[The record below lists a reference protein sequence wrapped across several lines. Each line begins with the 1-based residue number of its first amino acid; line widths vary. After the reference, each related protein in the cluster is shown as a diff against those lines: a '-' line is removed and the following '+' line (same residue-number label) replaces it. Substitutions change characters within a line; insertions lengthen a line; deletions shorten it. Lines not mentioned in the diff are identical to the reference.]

1 MFLPGNKTQG
11 HLRWASPW
19 FSRFGTREP
28 GTPPAKQFRSN
39 PRGPLQSVRSTLGFL
54 FLLSAC
60 PGKMRP
66 SRHSVLPSATLPR
79 CHTAP
84 LERGRLEQA
93 CAECRTQPIVRVYT
107 FGERSTSKQ
116 KKMQQIQDMGEGHRW
131 SITGS
136 RRQWHT
142 LRSGHVPLHAELARR
157 TASGLAGSAF
167 QLLCSL
173 PVVSAARP
181 RHRRVCRA
189 RSRAPVQARA
199 KRVPRDARPGGVCR
213 AAARGAGRKTC
224 PPARSLPHQHF
235 VSSPGFT

>member
-66 SRHSVLPSATLPR
+66 SRHSVLPAATLPR

-107 FGERSTSKQ
+107 FGERSPSKQ
-116 KKMQQIQDMGEGHRW
+116 KKMQQIQDMGASPSPVGFFLFFLFFCFCVKP
-131 SITGS
+131 S
-136 RRQWHT
+136 RDR
-142 LRSGHVPLHAELARR
+142 RARHER
-157 TASGLAGSAF
+157 GK
-167 QLLCSL
+167 
-173 PVVSAARP
+173 ARP
-181 RHRRVCRA
+181 RARRGLGIGMLSKV
-189 RSRAPVQARA
+189 
-199 KRVPRDARPGGVCR
+199 
-213 AAARGAGRKTC
+213 RG
-224 PPARSLPHQHF
+224 
-235 VSSPGFT
+235 